1 MRQLAIAGAITIA
14 IGSAAPVRADGVGI
28 VAVAGNASDRAAVAT
43 AMAATLAG
51 SQRIALDA
59 VGDARAEITA
69 GAVPASTLERFRR
82 VRDAIDEG
90 WRAFVRV
97 QVELAASRLA
107 VARTDA
113 EALVAYPGGAVL
125 YADAA
130 LRLGAVLE
138 HQGRSL
144 DGRAAIALALA
155 LDPDRPISLAEFSPD
170 VVAVVD
176 SVRTSQTRPTR
187 PVRLT
192 TEPAGATITVDG
204 KELGRSPL
212 DVDLALG
219 QHVVVAHL
227 PLHEPRALAIAVDA
241 SSPAD
246 IALDLARDRAAT
258 RLAEGATIGLS
269 DEGARELVEAT
280 LRFADLD
287 ELVLVAAVERR
298 GGPALLVQRCAAIP
312 VRCTAIV
319 EIGYAEPSGVASATR
334 EAWEATRQADL
345 RYPPSVLADARTHG
359 GRVDD
364 RCKLCRSPILWG
376 GISAAALIGT
386 IVIIAVV
393 SGSRPPPTVG
403 IDPSQ
408 F

>member
-14 IGSAAPVRADGVGI
+14 IGSAAPVRADGIGI
-28 VAVAGNASDRAAVAT
+28 VAAAGTASDRAAVAT

-51 SQRIALDA
+51 PQRVAPDA
-59 VGDARAEITA
+59 VADARAAVAA
-69 GAVPASTLERFRR
+69 GAVPTSMLERFRR
-82 VRDAIDEG
+82 VREAIDEG

-113 EALVAYPGGAVL
+113 EALVAYPGGDVL

-138 HQGRSL
+138 HQGRSD

-155 LDPDRPISLAEFSPD
+155 LDPDRPITLAEFSPD
-170 VVAVVD
+170 VVAAVD
-176 SVRTSQTRPTR
+176 AVRTTTRPTR
-187 PVRLT
+187 SVRLT
-192 TEPAGATITVDG
+192 TDPAGAAITVDG
-204 KELGRSPL
+204 KELGRTPL
-212 DVDLALG
+212 EVELVLG
-219 QHVVVAHL
+219 QHVVVAQL
-227 PLHEPRALAIAVDA
+227 PLHEPRALGVAIDA
-241 SSPAD
+241 ASPAQLALD
-246 IALDLARDRAAT
+246 IARDPAAI

-287 ELVLVAAVERR
+287 ELVLVAAVQRR
-298 GGPALLVQRCAAIP
+298 GGPALLVQRCAGIP

-319 EIGYAEPSGVASATR
+319 ELGYADASGLPSATR

-345 RYPPSVLADARTHG
+345 RYPPSVLGDARTSG
-359 GRVDD
+359 GPVDD

-376 GISAAALIGT
+376 GIGAAALIGT
-386 IVIIAVV
+386 IAIIAVV
-393 SGSRPPPTVG
+393 SSSRPPPIVG
-403 IDPSQ
+403 VDPSQ